1 VPRYGYTTSM
11 SSLMNKVSRFA
22 RSPQGKKFTAKAM
35 EVAKDPKTKAKV
47 EQFRR
52 KRAQGH

>member
-1 VPRYGYTTSM
+1 
-11 SSLMNKVSRFA
+11 MNRISRFA
-22 RSPQGKKFTAKAM
+22 RSPQGKKLSRKAM

-52 KRAQGH
+52 RRAQGH